1 MMTLAKARIKNPRYW
16 SKLQPRGSNLV
27 GARRANVLRPK
38 APWSLLSSTFA
49 QGRLTWGA
57 GWRRQTMLTPN
68 TKQKP
73 NLRSLYTDHN
83 RSGRAGPGCSGHAA
97 RAGVLR
103 DLTCFPSSAPGRPL
117 QDTVP
122 ADAAPP
128 NAGAGAWCH
137 SRRFLP
143 AAQREPR
150 LGTGTPGGSQP
161 LLEPARRWNWEQ
173 AEPWWLRPGWKRIPL
188 KGGPK
193 KELQSWGYPT
203 PEALKYRQVN

>member
-1 MMTLAKARIKNPRYW
+1 
-16 SKLQPRGSNLV
+16 
-27 GARRANVLRPK
+27 
-38 APWSLLSSTFA
+38 
-49 QGRLTWGA
+49 
-57 GWRRQTMLTPN
+57 MLTPN

-143 AAQREPR
+143 AASPARAEAGHWYSGWLPATPGACEKVELR
-150 LGTGTPGGSQP
+150 TRGALMATAWLKTNTSKRGSEKRAAELGIPHPGGSQVQAGE
-161 LLEPARRWNWEQ
+161 LE
-173 AEPWWLRPGWKRIPL
+173 II
-188 KGGPK
+188 
-193 KELQSWGYPT
+193 QSY
-203 PEALKYRQVN
+203 